1 MRTLATGSFT
11 SGNLKPAEPDVVHDH
26 IRLRQ
31 HQIAAITC
39 ISVRIRTRHR
49 EHAGQ
54 TDVGETVGGSSCS
67 IQLSSG
73 GGSTE
78 MISNRRSDA
87 NCEVLVKCIGE
98 NLLPSAQSG
107 GHCRPG
113 PSVAAPGTGHC
124 QADLFCHLS
133 PGQTMVTSSRI
144 CCVEA

>member
-26 IRLRQ
+26 IWVRQ

-67 IQLSSG
+67 IQLSTA

-87 NCEVLVKCIGE
+87 NREVLVKCIGE
-98 NLLPSAQSG
+98 NLLPTAQ
-107 GHCRPG
+107 
-113 PSVAAPGTGHC
+113 AW
-124 QADLFCHLS
+124 
-133 PGQTMVTSSRI
+133 
-144 CCVEA
+144 